1 MGIPQNL
8 DLREVYWKC
17 DPQAR
22 HAMLRVPTIN
32 DLRNAVKCQA
42 IEEWA
47 GERFAAQRRSFRQQ
61 LVRAWWLVNS

>member
-1 MGIPQNL
+1 MIPQNL

-17 DPQAR
+17 DPQA
-22 HAMLRVPTIN
+22 HLMLRVPAIN

-47 GERFAAQRRSFRQQ
+47 RERFAAQRRSFRQQ
-61 LVRAWWLVNS
+61 MVRVWWLVNS

>member
-1 MGIPQNL
+1 MSIPQNF

-22 HAMLRVPTIN
+22 YAMRVPAIN

-42 IEEWA
+42 IEKWA
-47 GERFAAQRRSFRQQ
+47 GEQFAAQRRSFRQQ
-61 LVRAWWLVNS
+61 LLRAWWLVNS